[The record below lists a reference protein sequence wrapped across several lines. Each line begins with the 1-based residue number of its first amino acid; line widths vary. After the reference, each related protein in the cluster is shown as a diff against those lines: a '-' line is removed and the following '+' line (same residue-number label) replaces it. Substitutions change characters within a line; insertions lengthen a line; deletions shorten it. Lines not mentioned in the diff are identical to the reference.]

1 MVDLQCCYDYMYF
14 VPKLLQQVLPDNT
27 VMSSV
32 KMPETCFPIFYSFI
46 LQEFIYFSDQ
56 FFVLM

>member
-1 MVDLQCCYDYMYF
+1 MYF
-14 VPKLLQQVLPDNT
+14 VPELLQQVLPNNT

-46 LQEFIYFSDQ
+46 LQEFMYFSDQ